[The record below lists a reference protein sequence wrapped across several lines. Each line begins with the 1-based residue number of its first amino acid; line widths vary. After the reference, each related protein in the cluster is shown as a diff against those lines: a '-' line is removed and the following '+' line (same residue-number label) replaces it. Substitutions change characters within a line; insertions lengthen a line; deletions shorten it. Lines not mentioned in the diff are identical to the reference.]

1 MLNEYA
7 VRIRRELH
15 QVPELGLEL
24 PKTLAI
30 LRRELDAIGIEYT
43 EKFGKSSIVAT
54 MNPEKASHF
63 TIGIRADMDALPI
76 TEQTD
81 VPYKSTIPGQMHAC
95 GHDAHTAILLTTLR
109 DFYAE
114 RDRIACCV
122 KFLFQPCEE
131 AAPSGAKLMAEDGV
145 MDDIDVIVALHVD
158 TADVGDLRISEGM
171 QCAIS
176 DGFYLNFKGKAAHA
190 ANQQM
195 GVDAIMM
202 AIRAYTS
209 IEFLIAK
216 EFPAREPIVFNV
228 GQIEGGKANNV
239 IAESCSMFC
248 TLRTWDEKVAD
259 KAITR
264 IKEIIAAEAA
274 ASHGEAEFVPSKH
287 YPNVWN
293 DPAVTARLSESMAKI
308 VGKDHIKLRLRTLG
322 GEDFSYFASRK
333 PGAMFR
339 LGIKNPALGAVY
351 DVHNA
356 KFKIDEE
363 ALDIGV
369 RVFKQFVYDNMDG
382 LPGITKK

>member
-30 LRRELDAIGIEYT
+30 LRRELDKIGIGYT

-54 MNPEKASHF
+54 LNPEKAAQH

-76 TEQTD
+76 TEQVD
-81 VPYKSTIPGQMHAC
+81 VPYKSTIEGHMHAC

-109 DFYAE
+109 DLYAE
-114 RDRIACCV
+114 RDKISCCV

-131 AAPSGAKLMAEDGV
+131 AEPSGAKLMAEDGV
-145 MDDIDVIVALHVD
+145 MDDIDEIIALHVE
-158 TADVGDLRISEGM
+158 AKPVGTLGICEGM
-171 QCAIS
+171 QGAIS
-176 DGFYLNFKGKAAHA
+176 DGFYLNFTGKAAHA
-190 ANQQM
+190 ANQQV
-195 GVDAIMM
+195 GVDAITT

-209 IEFLIAK
+209 IEFMIAK
-216 EFPAREPIVFNV
+216 EFPAREPVIFNV
-228 GQIEGGKANNV
+228 GQIVGGKTNNV

-248 TLRTWDEKVAD
+248 TLRTWTESVAEKAL
-259 KAITR
+259 TR

-274 ASHGEAEFVPSKH
+274 ASHAEAEFVHSKH
-287 YPNVWN
+287 YPNVYN
-293 DPAVTARLSESMAKI
+293 DPAVTARLRNAMAKV
-308 VGKDHIKLRLRTLG
+308 VGEDHLYERQRTLG
-322 GEDFSYFASRK
+322 GEDFSYFASQK

-339 LGIKNPALGAVY
+339 LGIRNPALGAIY

-356 KFKIDEE
+356 LFTIDEE

-369 RVFKQFVYDNMDG
+369 RCFKQYVYDNMDG
-382 LPGITKK
+382 AKAQS